1 MSQKT
6 FYHSK
11 RKTKGFFA
19 HHSCFRSSLLGL
31 EEDSLVFATA
41 RTRLFDPR
49 QLYETNVQVSHDK
62 LQEKANAM
70 ANQM

>member
-31 EEDSLVFATA
+31 EEDGLVLAAARTHFLDAGQLRAATKDMSQVSQKRASLVC
-41 RTRLFDPR
+41 L
-49 QLYETNVQVSHDK
+49 
-62 LQEKANAM
+62 
-70 ANQM
+70 